1 MEWENNMAN
10 IYGNFIWWQGVVE
23 DIMDPLMIGRC
34 KVRILGYHTD
44 DKTEIPTE
52 HLPWAT
58 PMQPITSAAISGI
71 GTTPLGPVE
80 GTWVVGFFRDGEDAQ
95 EPVIMGTVGGI
106 PEEGPDPEKGFNDP
120 YGMYPLDSHL
130 ADEYREVPEGSHNY
144 IPKENEPDT
153 NRLARGNFVIP
164 TKNSK
169 CLTDEE
175 VPLSNGENS
184 ESLKWKRKTR
194 QEAVPKALAGNLS
207 SSIDNTNE
215 KIYATN
221 VGGTTT
227 NLEENLDDFSIAG
240 VSITNAGS
248 GYVTAPAVV
257 FTGGGATTAA
267 AATAYIN
274 ENGES
279 TGVVTSVKVDSVGEG
294 YTSVPTVAFSVPPE
308 GGTQATGTVA
318 IFGEDVSGI
327 TIDEKEKDP
336 ATYADDEN
344 YYWNEPHPRYG
355 GVKKSKTEFAT
366 EYSSCYPYNKV
377 RQSESGHVEEWDDT
391 PGAERLHRY
400 HGSGTFEEIQADGTR
415 VVKVLGN
422 DYEIV
427 ADDKNVLI
435 SGSCNVTVE
444 GDCRL
449 RTVGSLVQEVM
460 GNYHLNVHRD
470 MRVKVGG
477 NMVQEIMSA
486 RKVKVEK
493 DDDLK
498 VGASQVINVGVNAK
512 KQIGKDYSVIA
523 GGAFSTTSQENT
535 TINAQ
540 SDVFIDALMAIDIS
554 GGSTAGLGAT
564 ITNITG
570 TVLCNITAPAGIIN
584 ILAPDINI
592 LAVAMVNVG
601 APLIDIVAGG
611 MCNVAAPDLNE
622 FSTLHVVLTGLYA
635 AKAGL
640 ITLN

>member
-1 MEWENNMAN
+1 MA
-10 IYGNFIWWQGVVE
+10 IYGNFVWWQGVVE
-23 DIMDPLMIGRC
+23 DRVDPLMLGRC
-34 KVRILGYHTD
+34 RVRILGYHTD
-44 DKTEIPTE
+44 DKTEGSGIPTE

-58 PMQPITSAAISGI
+58 IMQPTTSAALSGM

-80 GTWVVGFFRDGEDAQ
+80 GTWVIGFFRDGEDAQ
-95 EPVIMGTVGGI
+95 EPVIMGTVGGM
-106 PEEGPDPEKGFNDP
+106 PEEGPDPTKGFNDP
-120 YGMYPLDSHL
+120 DGMYPLDDYL
-130 ADEYREVPEGSHNY
+130 PDPERESIDGTVVPK
-144 IPKENEPDT
+144 PAEPDT
-153 NRLARGNFVIP
+153 NRLATGNAIIP
-164 TKNSK
+164 TYNSD
-169 CLTDEE
+169 CLTNDS
-175 VPLSNGENS
+175 VPRSNGEQ
-184 ESLKWKRKTR
+184 EYGLEWKRATR

-221 VGGTTT
+221 VGGTTS
-227 NLEENLDDFSIAG
+227 NLEENLDEFSIASL
-240 VSITNAGS
+240 SITDGGS

-267 AATAYIN
+267 SATAFID
-274 ENGES
+274 EDGEVYN
-279 TGVVTSVKVDSVGEG
+279 TVVDSVGEG
-294 YTSVPTVAFSVPPE
+294 YTSVTTVGFSVPPE
-308 GGTQATGTVA
+308 GGTQATATVN
-318 IFGEDVSGI
+318 ITGVDVSGI
-327 TIDEKEKDP
+327 VEDKDLDP

-366 EYSSCYPYNKV
+366 TESSTYPYNHV
-377 RQSESGHVEEWDDT
+377 RASEQGHVEEWDDT

-400 HGSGTFEEIQADGTR
+400 HCSGTFEEIQADGTR

-435 SGSCNVTVE
+435 SGACNVTVE

-449 RTVGSLVQEVM
+449 LTMGSLVQEVR
-460 GNYHLNVHRD
+460 GNYHLNVAQDLRI
-470 MRVKVGG
+470 KVGG

-486 RKVKVEK
+486 RKIKVEK

-498 VGASQVINVGVNAK
+498 VGKDQIMNIGINAK